1 MHVRRVKYAH
11 TALCCCA
18 ENEDGS
24 RDRLARRGF
33 EAINRAMAGYMG
45 G

>member
-1 MHVRRVKYAH
+1 MRPFAAVRKMKMAR
-11 TALCCCA
+11 
-18 ENEDGS
+18 

-33 EAINRAMAGYMG
+33 EAINRAMASYMG